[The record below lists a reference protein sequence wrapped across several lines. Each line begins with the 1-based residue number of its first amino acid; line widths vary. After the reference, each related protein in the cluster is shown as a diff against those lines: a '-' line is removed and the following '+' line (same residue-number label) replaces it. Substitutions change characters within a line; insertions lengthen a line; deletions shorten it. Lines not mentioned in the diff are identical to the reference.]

1 MMQPTLI
8 ELSRRLAT
16 GETTSRALIE
26 ESLKRIADPEGEGA
40 RAFLSVYA
48 ERARA
53 EADAIDAARSKGAGL
68 PRFAGVPLSIKDLF
82 DVEGEPTRAGSRAL
96 AEAPAALADA
106 EAVRLARL
114 AGFVI
119 VGKTN
124 MTEFAFSA
132 FGVNPHY
139 GTPLSPWDRA
149 RGHIPGGSTSGGAVG
164 VADAMTPA
172 ALGTDTG
179 GSCRIPAAF
188 CGIVGFRPTQGRVS
202 REGVLPL
209 APSLNSVGPLAT
221 SVSCCAV
228 LDSVLSGGPGDDE
241 RPAPLAGLAIG
252 VIEGYVDE
260 SLDASVAAA
269 FADALARLAKAGA
282 KLTPVRLP
290 ELAELPQ
297 ITRNGSIVEFEAF
310 AVHRARLATSGAPVR
325 PLGARAARGGQG
337 KERGG
342 LYRPPSSSN
351 ARPRRGRRANAIL
364 RCARPSDGPDRAAR
378 ARRAWR
384 LRLVASSQRADFAQH
399 RDRQFPRPARDLD
412 PLPRAGRRAGRIHAD
427 GRNRPRPAPAGG
439 RARSGGSGEGP
450 ALYQPVLRQ
459 THEKAS
465 LHRRLR
471 YARRSLLTSDFHPN
485 LPLGPD
491 RLRDGGISFQINR
504 INELSLNMVR
514 IMP

>member
-1 MMQPTLI
+1 MTQPTLI
-8 ELSRRLAT
+8 ELSRRLAK

-26 ESLKRIADPEGEGA
+26 ESLARIADPEGEGA

-53 EADAIDAARSKGAGL
+53 EADAIDAARSKGASL

-96 AEAPAALADA
+96 AGAPAALADA
-106 EAVRLARL
+106 EAVALARR

-124 MTEFAFSA
+124 MTEFAYSA

-164 VADAMTPA
+164 VADHMTPA

-188 CGIVGFRPTQGRVS
+188 CGIVGFRPTQARIS

-209 APSLNSVGPLAT
+209 APSLDSVGPLAT

-241 RPAPLAGLAIG
+241 PPQALAGLAIG
-252 VIEGYVDE
+252 VIESYVDE
-260 SLDASVAAA
+260 FLDASVAAA
-269 FADALARLAKAGA
+269 FADALTRLAKAGA
-282 KLTPVRLP
+282 KLTPVRAP

-297 ITRNGSIVEFEAF
+297 IYRNGSLVEFEAF
-310 AVHRARLATSGAPVR
+310 AVHRARLRASAAQYDPWVLARLEAGREKSAADYIDLLGHRARVRGAVDARTRSFDALALPTVPIAPPALDELGDFASSRALNALILRNTAIANFLDRPAISIPCPAPGGAPVGFMLMGETGLDR
-325 PLGARAARGGQG
+325 RLLAAARGA
-337 KERGG
+337 EE
-342 LYRPPSSSN
+342 
-351 ARPRRGRRANAIL
+351 AVRGR
-364 RCARPSDGPDRAAR
+364 P
-378 ARRAWR
+378 
-384 LRLVASSQRADFAQH
+384 
-399 RDRQFPRPARDLD
+399 
-412 PLPRAGRRAGRIHAD
+412 
-427 GRNRPRPAPAGG
+427 
-439 RARSGGSGEGP
+439 
-450 ALYQPVLRQ
+450 
-459 THEKAS
+459 
-465 LHRRLR
+465 
-471 YARRSLLTSDFHPN
+471 
-485 LPLGPD
+485 
-491 RLRDGGISFQINR
+491 
-504 INELSLNMVR
+504 
-514 IMP
+514 